1 MEVIPAIDLRG
12 GKCVRL
18 YQGDYARET
27 VYSEDPIE
35 VAARWVGMGATRI
48 HVVDLDGARDGAPA
62 NIAVIEGIAS
72 SVSVPVQLGGGIR
85 SVESARMA
93 LSLGVDRVMVGTAA
107 IENPDLIRNMRE
119 ELGAEAVVVSVDA
132 RDGYV
137 AVKGWTQSSRT
148 LASELMQQ
156 MAEMGVLRFLYTDIA
171 RDGTLS
177 EPNFPS
183 IEALVS
189 QTKAHLMA
197 AGGISSID
205 HLLRLDALG
214 VEAAIVGKALYTGD
228 IHLEKALETLN
239 NHTH

>member
-18 YQGDYARET
+18 YQGDYDRET

-35 VAARWVGMGATRI
+35 VAARWVCMGATRI
-48 HVVDLDGARDGAPA
+48 HIVDLDGAKDGAPA
-62 NIAVIEGIAS
+62 NIEVIEGIAS

-85 SVESARMA
+85 SVEDARMA

-107 IENPDLIRNMRE
+107 IENPDLIQNMRE
-119 ELGAEAVVVSVDA
+119 ALGAEAVVVSVDA

-148 LASELMQQ
+148 LASDLIQHMT
-156 MAEMGVLRFLYTDIA
+156 EMGVLRFLYTDIA

-183 IEALVS
+183 IEALAS

-205 HLLRLDALG
+205 HLVRLDALG
-214 VEAAIVGKALYTGD
+214 VEAAIVGKALYTED

-239 NHTH
+239 KHTC